1 MKTFCANTYKRYLQQ
16 QTIGGK
22 TQFTTNSMDYINF
35 MLGEG
40 DDILLQKITYIDVI
54 TMDLKRNSNISIDVA
69 LVKAAT

>member
-1 MKTFCANTYKRYLQQ
+1 
-16 QTIGGK
+16 
-22 TQFTTNSMDYINF
+22 MDYINV